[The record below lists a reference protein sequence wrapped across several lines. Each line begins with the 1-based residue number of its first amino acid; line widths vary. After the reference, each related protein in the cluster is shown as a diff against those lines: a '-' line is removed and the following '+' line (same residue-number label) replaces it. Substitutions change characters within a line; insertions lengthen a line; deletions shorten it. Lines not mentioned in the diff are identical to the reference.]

1 MNRLTPEE
9 RRRIWL
15 AQQRARETALTRL
28 AVAPTTG
35 MSVPQADHAVLR
47 RLAKAAMIAALL
59 AAGLLAS
66 QALEFNPPA
75 TLVEALLPR
84 L

>member
-1 MNRLTPEE
+1 MNRLTAEE

-15 AQQRARETALTRL
+15 TQQRARETALARL
-28 AVAPTTG
+28 EVAPTTG
-35 MSVPQADHAVLR
+35 MSVPSDHAALR

-59 AAGLLAS
+59 TAGLLAA
-66 QALEFNPPA
+66 QALDFNPPA